1 MKYQKIIN
9 LLGNAI
15 NQPSIFRT
23 RNWVQQNDES
33 QWTYND
39 NSYIK
44 FKTSI
49 IRSNLCDYSDAYKL
63 KSFEFFTIPNHS

>member
-9 LLGNAI
+9 LLGDAI

-33 QWTYND
+33 Q
-39 NSYIK
+39 
-44 FKTSI
+44 
-49 IRSNLCDYSDAYKL
+49 
-63 KSFEFFTIPNHS
+63 